1 MKNDLK
7 TQQDVIDQLKWEPI
21 LNAAEIGVAV
31 KNGIVTLSGI
41 VDTYSKKIAAERA
54 AAKVSG
60 VKAVAEELQVGM
72 SPVFHRTDAEIAEA
86 VLNALKWDTTIP
98 EDKISVKVEDGVVSL
113 EGTVCWDYQRR
124 AARAAIVNL
133 AGVRMINNHL
143 TVRPAV
149 APVDVKHKIIS
160 AFYRSG
166 ILDADKISVEVAGNR
181 VILTG
186 KVRSFA
192 EKEDAVAAAWSAP
205 GVTFVENK
213 LKLDDAELVY

>member
-21 LNAAEIGVAV
+21 LNATEIGVAV